1 MLHHSMLQAHYKIFE
16 IFKRLQPRNLPFE
29 EHVFCETP
37 TVASLKFDH
46 PGKNP
51 GVPTQGS
58 FTFRNEF
65 NPQGFGLR
73 SLRCLL
79 ILLGKIAEQEKL
91 TQVKLDHENL
101 QG

>member
-1 MLHHSMLQAHYKIFE
+1 MLQAHYKIFE

-79 ILLGKIAEQEKL
+79 ILLGKIEEQEKL